1 MKGFRMNNS
10 QRIAWI
16 TGANK
21 GIGAALTE
29 QGAERKV
36 KIAASSR
43 KNAVVAAKNI
53 YPYTCD
59 VQSVQSINNCYNEIT
74 TALGAVDILI
84 NNAGVATFSSLWE
97 TSVEEADAMF
107 NTNLRGMWLCT
118 KAVLPA
124 MIERRS
130 GIIVNIHSVAA
141 VKTFTNCSIYTAT
154 KAGAL
159 AMSRSLREEIRGF
172 GIKVIDIL
180 PGATETDIWGAESRR
195 ELSSRMMKPSDIATI
210 IWQAIDLSSGAAL
223 LEEIVI
229 RPQFGDL

>member
-1 MKGFRMNNS
+1 MNKVS
-10 QRIAWI
+10 KVVWI

-29 QGAERKV
+29 LGAKRKMT
-36 KIAASSR
+36 IAATSR
-43 KNAVVAAKNI
+43 KNDVAGAATI
-53 YPYTCD
+53 HPFTCD
-59 VQSVQSINNCYNEIT
+59 VQSQESIETCYREIINIC
-74 TALGAVDILI
+74 GAVDILI
-84 NNAGVATFSSLWE
+84 NNAGVATFSSFWE
-97 TSVEEADAMF
+97 TSVEEADTML

-118 KAVLPA
+118 KTVLPA
-124 MIERRS
+124 MIKSGS

-141 VKTFTNCSIYTAT
+141 VKTFTNCSIYAAT

-159 AMSRSLREEIRGF
+159 AMSRSLREEVRGF

-180 PGATETDIWGAESRR
+180 PGATETDIWDAESRR
-195 ELSSRMMKPSDIATI
+195 ELSPRMMQPSDIATI

-229 RPQFGDL
+229 RPQLGDL